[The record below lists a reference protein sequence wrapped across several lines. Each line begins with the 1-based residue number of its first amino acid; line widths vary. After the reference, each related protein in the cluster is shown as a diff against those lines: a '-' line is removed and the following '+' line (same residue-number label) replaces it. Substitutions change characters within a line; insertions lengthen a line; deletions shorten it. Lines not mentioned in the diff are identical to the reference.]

1 MSMKLQNKAQRRKI
15 LYKKALK
22 YYRKKPDQFTQNVL
36 EIKLNFYQVLMM
48 RAAFNA
54 KFSCFVMSRGLGKSW
69 LSMLIL
75 VVYCLLFSNVK
86 AGIVAPSFRQSK
98 KVLEEKYKDSICRLS
113 PFVEQEEEKYTCSV
127 QQAEVKFFNGSKITA
142 FPVGSDGGKIRGAR
156 LNIVLLDEAFKVPR
170 FIYEQVI
177 KPMLVVKS
185 DYKVGETSTESNN
198 KVILASTAGYR
209 TNWLYEVYVN
219 WSRNMIN
226 GDKKYFVMS
235 LPYTV
240 GIRCGLYD
248 KEIVED
254 AKRTMLQAEFEQE
267 YCGIFS
273 KLVDGAWINYDDLL
287 RCADLMNLE
296 TKGVGDF
303 EYIMAIDVARMEGED
318 NTIMMVFKLRWSE
331 DHVDADLVYIRALNG
346 EKFETQAQN
355 VRELLKK
362 FPNIIEIFMDT
373 QTIGQGLAD
382 ELAKDYYNE
391 DEDKWYPPLIDMNDD
406 TAMANIDKTHGVPI
420 IYGIKPCPEVNHRC
434 GYAIKRFTEKGYLH
448 MYPENASEERYMKI
462 GKDYSVEE
470 QLLIKQ
476 SEATRME
483 VLNMETGGLAGGWM
497 KFVTKAKRKDRWS
510 ALGYGLYGIEMLF
523 EERKNKEDNSTAIFS
538 VVSRR

>member
-1 MSMKLQNKAQRRKI
+1 MYKTSKQQLRKKI
-15 LYKKALK
+15 YADAVL
-22 YYRKKPDQFTQNVL
+22 YYRKHPDRYSDEVL
-36 EIKLNFYQVLMM
+36 GITLNLYQAIMVRM
-48 RAAFNA
+48 AFSANYSS
-54 KFSCFVMSRGLGKSW
+54 FIMSRGIGKTW
-69 LSMLIL
+69 TGVLIL
-75 VVYCLLFSNVK
+75 VLYCLLYPSIS
-86 AGIVAPSFRQSK
+86 AGICSPSFRQSK
-98 KVLEEKYKDSICRLS
+98 SAIQQKYKDSLCRLS
-113 PFVEQEEEKYTCSV
+113 PMLEQEEEKYTCSV
-127 QQAEVKFFNGSKITA
+127 QQAEVRFYNGSKITA
-142 FPVGSDGGKIRGAR
+142 YPLGDGSKIRGQR
-156 LNIVLLDEAFKVPR
+156 LNILLVDESAYVSKDIYNLVL
-170 FIYEQVI
+170 Q
-177 KPMLVVKS
+177 PMLAVKQGYRVGKDMS
-185 DYKVGETSTESNN
+185 DVPEN
-198 KVILASTAGYR
+198 KIILATTANYR
-209 TNWLYEVYVN
+209 NNWMYGVYCEWTRAMLSGN
-219 WSRNMIN
+219 
-226 GDKKYFVMS
+226 KKFFTMT

-240 GIRCGLYD
+240 GLRANLFD
-248 KEIVED
+248 ASIVET
-254 AKRTMLQAEFEQE
+254 AKKTMIQQQFEME
-267 YCGIFS
+267 WMGRFPSLI
-273 KLVDGAWINYDDLL
+273 DGAWINYDDLL

-303 EYIMAIDVARMEGED
+303 EYIMSIDVARMEGED
-318 NTIMMVFKLRWSE
+318 NTIMMVFKLRWGE

-346 EKFETQAQN
+346 EKFETQAKN

-420 IYGIKPCPEVNHRC
+420 IYGIKPCPEINHRC